1 MNCRHW
7 ETESSTEGK
16 MGKEFT
22 HIPLSESQVSLKLAE
37 IQRRCSELLEE
48 SGDSLELS
56 LEEPI
61 SQPDDNNPY
70 NHG

>member
-1 MNCRHW
+1 M
-7 ETESSTEGK
+7 EGK
-16 MGKEFT
+16 MDKEFKD
-22 HIPLSESQVSLKLAE
+22 IPLSESQVSLKLAE

-48 SGDSLELS
+48 SGDALELS

-61 SQPDDNNPY
+61 SRPDDNNPY

>member
-1 MNCRHW
+1 M
-7 ETESSTEGK
+7 EGK
-16 MGKEFT
+16 MDKDFKD
-22 HIPLSESQVSLKLAE
+22 IPLSESQVSLKLAE
-37 IQRRCSELLEE
+37 IQRRCSELLQE

-61 SQPDDNNPY
+61 SRPDDNNPY

>member
-1 MNCRHW
+1 MD
-7 ETESSTEGK
+7 
-16 MGKEFT
+16 KEFK

-37 IQRRCSELLEE
+37 IQRRCSELIEE

-56 LEEPI
+56 LDEPI

>member
-1 MNCRHW
+1 M
-7 ETESSTEGK
+7 E
-16 MGKEFT
+16 KEFK

-37 IQRRCSELLEE
+37 IQRRCSELLAE

-61 SQPDDNNPY
+61 AQPDDNNPY

>member
-1 MNCRHW
+1 M
-7 ETESSTEGK
+7 E
-16 MGKEFT
+16 KEFT
-22 HIPLSESQVSLKLAE
+22 HIPLSETQVSLKLAE
-37 IQRRCSELLEE
+37 IQRRCSEFLEE

-61 SQPDDNNPY
+61 SRPDDNNPY

>member
-1 MNCRHW
+1 M
-7 ETESSTEGK
+7 EGK
-16 MGKEFT
+16 MDKEFKD
-22 HIPLSESQVSLKLAE
+22 IPLSESQVSLKLVE
-37 IQRRCSELLEE
+37 IQRRCSELLQE

-61 SQPDDNNPY
+61 SRPDDNNPY